1 MSAGV
6 LPPEVRNS
14 LTRSVRVDPTSLAAE
29 VRAIG
34 ALRQRVV
41 AALEASGIALHKNGD
56 SSPARVRI
64 VAEDLARHV
73 AVGPLRARLGADRD
87 CAVLVVS
94 PECSPLS
101 AARAIRAGADAVIV
115 ASDLEE
121 TLAPA
126 VRAVAA
132 GLSALP
138 VPVRNAADRPA
149 LSYREREVLR
159 RAVAG
164 KTNSEIA
171 KGMFLAQSTVKSHL
185 SSAYRKLGAGGRKE
199 AASLILDPDEGLLEV
214 VFGTQPTG
222 TRTADVQDPRA
233 GRALPE
239 RTALLAH
246 PFSSRDAGRIRV
258 S

>member
-1 MSAGV
+1 M
-6 LPPEVRNS
+6 PEVRNS
-14 LTRSVRVDPTSLAAE
+14 LTRSVHVDPARLAVE
-29 VRAIG
+29 VRATG

-41 AALEASGIALHKNGD
+41 AALEASGIALNRNGD
-56 SSPARVRI
+56 GGLAQVRI

-87 CAVLVVS
+87 SAVLVAS
-94 PECSPLS
+94 PECGLL
-101 AARAIRAGADAVIV
+101 AARRAIRAGAHAVVV

-138 VPVRNAADRPA
+138 VPLRNAADRPA
-149 LSYREREVLR
+149 LSYRECEVLR
-159 RAVAG
+159 CVIAG

-171 KGMFLAQSTVKSHL
+171 EAMFLAESTVKSHL

-199 AASLILDPDEGLLEV
+199 ATSLILDPDAGLLEV
-214 VFGTQPTG
+214 VFGI
-222 TRTADVQDPRA
+222 RRADAAWRIPKSEPVPLD
-233 GRALPE
+233 E
-239 RTALLAH
+239 R
-246 PFSSRDAGRIRV
+246 
-258 S
+258 